1 MSRMLL
7 RWTKRSCSG
16 RIATTRLLTASDV
29 KSPSAAGAHVRLRI
43 VIAMIACTAVWL
55 VALGGSARAQG
66 VSGYQEV
73 TNSASV
79 EAGATVTVPVTC
91 GSGDVVVNGGF
102 AVADPSGED
111 VLASEPEPEPVGLS
125 STTWEVTVDNQAES
139 PEPVDVY
146 AICVS
151 SSIPGYVEVT
161 PTTESVSGAGTLD
174 SPCPSGDVVVG
185 GGYQLSVG
193 VEVYY
198 SAPVVDSSVSDDNW
212 EILAILSEEFEGSLV
227 ADAEGP
233 QASVMAI
240 CVSSSI
246 PGYAEPASASTSVPA
261 STNQTVSAS
270 CAPTSVALGGGFLI
284 ETPEYVEVDSQAPL
298 TSAGIVSS
306 SIWSVRVDNTDQS
319 NARVTQAF
327 AICAAPQPTVT
338 GVSPGSGPAAGGTS
352 VTIAGTNFAGATAV
366 HFGSTAA
373 TSFAVPSSTEITAL
387 APAGS
392 GLVDITVTAPGG
404 TTTPSS
410 ADEFRYVPS
419 VTGVSPSSGPTG
431 GGTSVTITG
440 TGFTGASAVDF
451 GSTAAAKLTVDS
463 GTEITATSPAG
474 SGTVNVT
481 VTTPG
486 GTSATSSSDDFSYAG
501 SPTVSGVSPSTGP
514 TVGGTSVT
522 ITGTNLTG
530 ATAVKFGSVGVPS
543 FTVDSGTEITATS
556 PAGSGTVN
564 VTVTTPGG
572 TSATS
577 SSDDFSYAGS
587 PTVSG
592 VSPSTGPTVGGTSVT
607 ITGTNLTGATAVKF
621 GSVGVPSFT
630 VDSGTKI
637 TTTSPAGSGTVNVTV
652 TTPGGTSATSSS
664 DDFSYAGSPTVSGV
678 SPSTGPTVGGTSV
691 TITGTNLTGATA
703 VKFGSVGVPSF
714 TVDSGTKITT
724 TSPAGSGTVNVTVTT
739 PGGTSATSSSDDF
752 SYAGSPT
759 VSGVSPSTGPTVGGT
774 SVTITGT
781 NLTGT
786 TAVKFGAL
794 PASAVT
800 VLSSSSITAI
810 SPAEP
815 AGTVD
820 VVVTTADGSS
830 ATGSTDMFTYV
841 ASGQTVTPSVVYSTL
856 TVLSCVPTKVG
867 QSTNCTATVT
877 ESASGG
883 AAPTGIISF
892 ASGGSGSVG
901 SGGTC
906 SLGGSGASASCTVS
920 YTPSSENPK
929 LTAIYGGDG
938 NHTGSSGSTTIAP
951 VAGVTVTVTVT
962 GNVLISLPSSAR
974 AQRVADDTP
983 PAASSFVP
991 LKGTN
996 VSVPVGS
1003 TIDALAAGASVTVA
1017 TAADYRGALDPRHQ
1031 VQVGTFAAA
1040 MFQIEQLTAI
1050 QQQQATHSKHRPTG
1064 IPATYLRL
1072 DDLPAAVATAGC
1084 RAKGTPGTGVVAEIS
1099 GSVTKGLYIT
1109 IAAASRTTVRNGTW
1123 IVKDRCDG
1131 SLTEV
1136 GRGRATVNYH
1146 VHGRL
1151 RTQLVGAGQAFLVKA
1166 RFPVPPPPPPP
1177 PLVPKGN
1184 PAP

>member
-543 FTVDSGTEITATS
+543 FTVDSGT
-556 PAGSGTVN
+556 
-564 VTVTTPGG
+564 
-572 TSATS
+572 
-577 SSDDFSYAGS
+577 
-587 PTVSG
+587 
-592 VSPSTGPTVGGTSVT
+592 
-607 ITGTNLTGATAVKF
+607 
-621 GSVGVPSFT
+621 
-630 VDSGTKI
+630 
-637 TTTSPAGSGTVNVTV
+637 
-652 TTPGGTSATSSS
+652 
-664 DDFSYAGSPTVSGV
+664 
-678 SPSTGPTVGGTSV
+678 
-691 TITGTNLTGATA
+691 
-703 VKFGSVGVPSF
+703 
-714 TVDSGTKITT
+714 KITT